1 MATNIRVLKIRLYGR
16 LVANGRRTL
25 AEVPEDLRDDVKA
38 WVIENYGEKSLH

>member
-25 AEVPEDLRDDVKA
+25 AEVPEDLRADVKA
-38 WVIENYGEKSLH
+38 WMLENYGPKALD